1 MTTLGL
7 LYLQVNKW
15 YFTVY
20 MEKLDTVIIIII
32 IIIIIIVVSLKL
44 HCTVSCFAR

>member
-15 YFTVY
+15 YCTVY
-20 MEKLDTVIIIII
+20 MRELDTI
-32 IIIIIIVVSLKL
+32 IIIIIIVIVSLKL
-44 HCTVSCFAR
+44 HCTVSCIAR

>member
-15 YFTVY
+15 YCTVY

-32 IIIIIIVVSLKL
+32 ISSIIIVSLKL

>member
-15 YFTVY
+15 YCTVY
-20 MEKLDTVIIIII
+20 MEKLDTVVIIIISI
-32 IIIIIIVVSLKL
+32 IIVSLKL
-44 HCTVSCFAR
+44 HCTVSCIAR

>member
-15 YFTVY
+15 YCTVY
-20 MEKLDTVIIIII
+20 MRKLDT
-32 IIIIIIVVSLKL
+32 IIIIIVIVSLKL
-44 HCTVSCFAR
+44 HCTVSCIAR

>member
-15 YFTVY
+15 YCTVY
-20 MEKLDTVIIIII
+20 MRKLDT
-32 IIIIIIVVSLKL
+32 IIIIVIVSLKL
-44 HCTVSCFAR
+44 HCTVSCIAR

>member
-15 YFTVY
+15 YCTVY
-20 MEKLDTVIIIII
+20 MRELDTII
-32 IIIIIIVVSLKL
+32 IIIIIIVIVSLKL
-44 HCTVSCFAR
+44 HCTFSCIAR

>member
-15 YFTVY
+15 YCTVY
-20 MEKLDTVIIIII
+20 MRELDTI
-32 IIIIIIVVSLKL
+32 IIIIIIVIVSLKL
-44 HCTVSCFAR
+44 HCTFSCIAR